1 MQLKYRAWN
10 EKCKDMEYIDD
21 LYWFEENGVHDFG
34 GAGHFDDY
42 IIMPSTGEQD
52 KNGKEI
58 YVGDVVQYNT
68 YDDFDCQS
76 IVNLGKYW
84 QDGSG
89 GEYRK
94 TGCLGF
100 YVEVD
105 NFTCPDWCEDEP
117 EHFPHHMR
125 QQNILEVANS
135 CEVIGNIYENPE
147 LLGGRT
153 NEL

>member
-10 EKCKDMEYIDD
+10 EKCKEMEYISD

-34 GAGHFDDY
+34 GEGHFDNY
-42 IIMPSTGEQD
+42 IIMPSTCESD

-58 YVGDVVQYNT
+58 YVGDIVQYNT

-117 EHFPHHMR
+117 EHFPYHMR